1 MNERQDYAAAT
12 EQWDRPSQQRSA
24 GVQQRHS
31 PRPAGGYIHHAV
43 VSRQS
48 QLCTLPAGPASSVK
62 KKRKEKLAEKIHG
75 GAGMGPGR
83 GRGRRPAGA
92 WAWRGLGVRC
102 ARRGGVGRGRGKSLA
117 GTRTAAGRAALD
129 HARGHTH
136 THTLTHP
143 SVSAR
148 PWRRI
153 RMPRRAPRRGACVCP
168 KSPARRQAG
177 HRGLGDNAGAAS
189 PALASDGSLL
199 HRRWHTA
206 RFLVQRRC
214 IQIQVDKQKQ
224 GSLSNFRV
232 QCQHLE
238 LSRAPDDGGRSM
250 RACRLNAVGIC
261 L

>member
-1 MNERQDYAAAT
+1 MHRWTHRRARKFIHCIHMNERQDYAAAT
-12 EQWDRPSQQRSA
+12 EQWGRPSQQRSA

-83 GRGRRPAGA
+83 GRGG
-92 WAWRGLGVRC
+92 
-102 ARRGGVGRGRGKSLA
+102 ARRALRAPGRCRPGPRQKPGGHAHRGRPRRA
-117 GTRTAAGRAALD
+117 GPRA
-129 HARGHTH
+129 RPRTH
-136 THTLTHP
+136 THASIP
-143 SVSAR
+143 VRAVA
-148 PWRRI
+148 WRRI
-153 RMPRRAPRRGACVCP
+153 RMPRRAPRRGACVRP

-206 RFLVQRRC
+206 V
-214 IQIQVDKQKQ
+214 
-224 GSLSNFRV
+224 SLSSAGAYGYRVGKSKARFRTSE
-232 QCQHLE
+232 CD
-238 LSRAPDDGGRSM
+238 A
-250 RACRLNAVGIC
+250 NIWNC
-261 L
+261 LGLLMVVVDLCEPVD

>member
-1 MNERQDYAAAT
+1 
-12 EQWDRPSQQRSA
+12 
-24 GVQQRHS
+24 
-31 PRPAGGYIHHAV
+31 
-43 VSRQS
+43 
-48 QLCTLPAGPASSVK
+48 
-62 KKRKEKLAEKIHG
+62 
-75 GAGMGPGR
+75 MGPGR

-92 WAWRGLGVRC
+92 WAWRGSAC
-102 ARRGGVGRGRGKSLA
+102 AARA
-117 GTRTAAGRAALD
+117 GAVSAGAAAKAWRARAALD

-136 THTLTHP
+136 TLTHP
-143 SVSAR
+143 SLSAR

-206 RFLVQRRC
+206 RFLVKRRC

-238 LSRAPDDGGRSM
+238 LSRAPDDGG
-250 RACRLNAVGIC
+250 
-261 L
+261 